1 MIYLDDI
8 QHTNPEFLQ
17 KFISLC
23 DAQRKIEGVYKGRT
37 RTYDLRGRKV
47 CVVMAGNPYTESGE
61 KFQIP
66 DMLTNRADIYN
77 LGEMIGESAEAFEM
91 SYLENCLTSNS
102 ALNQLA
108 TRSQDDVYAV
118 IRMAQGETP
127 DGIELEGN
135 YSAEELSEFVVV
147 MKKLMRVRDV
157 ILAVNREYIRS
168 AAMSD
173 DYRTEPAF
181 KLQGSYRNMNRIA
194 EKVVPIM
201 NDDELQSLIVSNYEN
216 DSQTLTSDTEA
227 NLLKFKE
234 LINALTEDEVV
245 RWETIKKTFQ
255 QNVKMRG
262 VGADDKVGQ
271 VVVQL
276 SSFSEGLESIRDAMA
291 DGLEQ
296 LAAGNGEPAAVV
308 EDQDQ
313 EQTDPEPAA
322 LEQLTGQLDGVTS
335 GLDQIRQA
343 MADGLDRLVSSDSS
357 DAASPAANADI
368 AGHVAGLRESLD
380 AIRDA
385 LSEAAARPVT
395 VAAAEPEP
403 EPEEQPDETADES
416 SQTDVLPVT
425 VVEPDDPEDEDG
437 EEELEQLAGAN
448 TITVVNKI
456 PPSLL
461 KVLRQQFRLM
471 EGWME
476 PLLKSSQTQQKE
488 LRELRE
494 HLDTT
499 LDDYERLIGQVSGRK
514 SKRGRARRADS

>member
-1 MIYLDDI
+1 
-8 QHTNPEFLQ
+8 
-17 KFISLC
+17 
-23 DAQRKIEGVYKGRT
+23 
-37 RTYDLRGRKV
+37 
-47 CVVMAGNPYTESGE
+47 
-61 KFQIP
+61 
-66 DMLTNRADIYN
+66 
-77 LGEMIGESAEAFEM
+77 
-91 SYLENCLTSNS
+91 
-102 ALNQLA
+102 
-108 TRSQDDVYAV
+108 
-118 IRMAQGETP
+118 
-127 DGIELEGN
+127 
-135 YSAEELSEFVVV
+135 
-147 MKKLMRVRDV
+147 
-157 ILAVNREYIRS
+157 
-168 AAMSD
+168 
-173 DYRTEPAF
+173 
-181 KLQGSYRNMNRIA
+181 
-194 EKVVPIM
+194 
-201 NDDELQSLIVSNYEN
+201 
-216 DSQTLTSDTEA
+216 
-227 NLLKFKE
+227 
-234 LINALTEDEVV
+234 
-245 RWETIKKTFQ
+245 
-255 QNVKMRG
+255 MRG

-296 LAAGNGEPAAVV
+296 LAAGNGEPAEVD
-308 EDQDQ
+308 ENP
-313 EQTDPEPAA
+313 EQQAAEPAA

-357 DAASPAANADI
+357 DEPSPANADI

-403 EPEEQPDETADES
+403 EAEEQPDETEDES